1 MKKEIHPEYRTVL
14 FHDVSV
20 DKYYLIPST
29 LETDQTKEWE
39 DGNTY
44 PYCPLDVSS
53 ASHPFYTGQ
62 NKIIDTGGR
71 VERFKKRF
79 SKKAA
84 VKAAPVE
91 ESPKEETPPVE
102 EKEEDVKA
110 SAPAEEVTKRLLKP
124 QLKKPLKP
132 LKWLLLMLLKRK
144 LLLKK
149 PVMNLLILQKKNKF
163 SYLIF

>member
-1 MKKEIHPEYRTVL
+1 M
-14 FHDVSV
+14 
-20 DKYYLIPST
+20 
-29 LETDQTKEWE
+29 ETDQTKEWE

-79 SKKAA
+79 SKKKAA
-84 VKAAPVE
+84 VTAAPVE

-102 EKEEDVKA
+102 EKDEDIKA
-110 SAPAEEVTKRLLKP
+110 SAPAEEFTKEAPEATGEETTEAVEVAPSEAP
-124 QLKKPLKP
+124 QEETSAEEASDESTNSSEDK
-132 LKWLLLMLLKRK
+132 
-144 LLLKK
+144 
-149 PVMNLLILQKKNKF
+149 
-163 SYLIF
+163 

>member
-1 MKKEIHPEYRTVL
+1 VKKEIHPEYRTVL

-84 VKAAPVE
+84 VKVAPAE

-102 EKEEDVKA
+102 EKEEEDVKA
-110 SAPAEEVTKRLLKP
+110 SSPAEEVTKEAPEAIAEETTEAVEVAPSDATQEETSTEEASDESSNSSEEK
-124 QLKKPLKP
+124 
-132 LKWLLLMLLKRK
+132 
-144 LLLKK
+144 
-149 PVMNLLILQKKNKF
+149 
-163 SYLIF
+163 

>member
-79 SKKAA
+79 SKKKAA
-84 VKAAPVE
+84 VKAAPAE
-91 ESPKEETPPVE
+91 ESPKEETPSVD
-102 EKEEDVKA
+102 EEDIKA
-110 SAPAEEVTKRLLKP
+110 SAPAEEVSKEVPEATAEEAIEATEAAPSDAP
-124 QLKKPLKP
+124 QEETSAEEVSGESSDSSEEK
-132 LKWLLLMLLKRK
+132 
-144 LLLKK
+144 
-149 PVMNLLILQKKNKF
+149 
-163 SYLIF
+163 

>member
-1 MKKEIHPEYRTVL
+1 VKKEIHPEYRTVL
-14 FHDVSV
+14 FHDLSV

-62 NKIIDTGGR
+62 SKIIDTGGR

-79 SKKAA
+79 SKK
-84 VKAAPVE
+84 KAAATPTPTE
-91 ESPKEETPPVE
+91 ESPQEVAPPEEIKVS
-102 EKEEDVKA
+102 D
-110 SAPAEEVTKRLLKP
+110 PAEEAIEETTDASTEATEATPTDAP
-124 QLKKPLKP
+124 QEEISVEEASDESSNSSEEK
-132 LKWLLLMLLKRK
+132 
-144 LLLKK
+144 
-149 PVMNLLILQKKNKF
+149 
-163 SYLIF
+163 

>member
-29 LETDQTKEWE
+29 LETDQTREWE

-79 SKKAA
+79 SKKKAA
-84 VKAAPVE
+84 VKAAPAE
-91 ESPKEETPPVE
+91 ENLQEETPPLE
-102 EKEEDVKA
+102 EKEDVKA
-110 SAPAEEVTKRLLKP
+110 SAPVDEVTKEAPEASAEETIEGAEAAPSDAP
-124 QLKKPLKP
+124 QEETSVEEVSDESSNSSEEK
-132 LKWLLLMLLKRK
+132 
-144 LLLKK
+144 
-149 PVMNLLILQKKNKF
+149 
-163 SYLIF
+163 

>member
-84 VKAAPVE
+84 VKAVPAE
-91 ESPKEETPPVE
+91 ESPKEETPTVE
-102 EKEEDVKA
+102 
-110 SAPAEEVTKRLLKP
+110 
-124 QLKKPLKP
+124 
-132 LKWLLLMLLKRK
+132 
-144 LLLKK
+144 
-149 PVMNLLILQKKNKF
+149 
-163 SYLIF
+163 

>member
-1 MKKEIHPEYRTVL
+1 MKKEIHPEYRIVL

-79 SKKAA
+79 SKKKAA

-91 ESPKEETPPVE
+91 ENLQEETPPVE
-102 EKEEDVKA
+102 EDVKT
-110 SAPAEEVTKRLLKP
+110 SAPVEEVTKEAPEASAKETIEASEAAP
-124 QLKKPLKP
+124 SEAPKEETSVEEVSDESSNSSEEK
-132 LKWLLLMLLKRK
+132 
-144 LLLKK
+144 
-149 PVMNLLILQKKNKF
+149 
-163 SYLIF
+163 

>member
-1 MKKEIHPEYRTVL
+1 VKKEIHPEYRTVL

-84 VKAAPVE
+84 VKAAPAE
-91 ESPKEETPPVE
+91 ESPKEETPSVE
-102 EKEEDVKA
+102 EEDNKA
-110 SAPAEEVTKRLLKP
+110 SAPSEEITKEAPEATAEETAEAFEVAPSDAPQEETSAEEVSGESSDSSEEK
-124 QLKKPLKP
+124 
-132 LKWLLLMLLKRK
+132 
-144 LLLKK
+144 
-149 PVMNLLILQKKNKF
+149 
-163 SYLIF
+163 

>member
-62 NKIIDTGGR
+62 NKIIDTEEELKG
-71 VERFKKRF
+71 
-79 SKKAA
+79 SKN
-84 VKAAPVE
+84 VF
-91 ESPKEETPPVE
+91 
-102 EKEEDVKA
+102 
-110 SAPAEEVTKRLLKP
+110 
-124 QLKKPLKP
+124 Q
-132 LKWLLLMLLKRK
+132 RK
-144 LLLKK
+144 LL
-149 PVMNLLILQKKNKF
+149 
-163 SYLIF
+163 

>member
-53 ASHPFYTGQ
+53 ISTVPGFISSPKNFLGIV
-62 NKIIDTGGR
+62 IIDALPL
-71 VERFKKRF
+71 
-79 SKKAA
+79 SCL
-84 VKAAPVE
+84 
-91 ESPKEETPPVE
+91 
-102 EKEEDVKA
+102 
-110 SAPAEEVTKRLLKP
+110 EV
-124 QLKKPLKP
+124 
-132 LKWLLLMLLKRK
+132 
-144 LLLKK
+144 
-149 PVMNLLILQKKNKF
+149 N
-163 SYLIF
+163 

>member
-29 LETDQTKEWE
+29 LDTDQTKEWE

-79 SKKAA
+79 SKKAV
-84 VKAAPVE
+84 VKAAPAE
-91 ESPKEETPPVE
+91 ESPKEETPSVE
-102 EKEEDVKA
+102 EEDNKA
-110 SAPAEEVTKRLLKP
+110 SAPSEEITKEAPEAIAEETAEAVEVAPSDAPQEETSAEEVNGESSDSSEEK
-124 QLKKPLKP
+124 
-132 LKWLLLMLLKRK
+132 
-144 LLLKK
+144 
-149 PVMNLLILQKKNKF
+149 
-163 SYLIF
+163 

>member
-1 MKKEIHPEYRTVL
+1 MKKEIHPEYRIVL

-79 SKKAA
+79 SKKKAA

-91 ESPKEETPPVE
+91 ENLQEETPPVE
-102 EKEEDVKA
+102 EDVKT
-110 SAPAEEVTKRLLKP
+110 SAPVEEVTKEAPEASAKETIETSEAAP
-124 QLKKPLKP
+124 SEAPKEETSVEEVSDESSNSSEEK
-132 LKWLLLMLLKRK
+132 
-144 LLLKK
+144 
-149 PVMNLLILQKKNKF
+149 
-163 SYLIF
+163 

>member
-84 VKAAPVE
+84 VKAAPAE

-110 SAPAEEVTKRLLKP
+110 SAPAEEVSKETPKATAKETTEAVEVAPTDTP
-124 QLKKPLKP
+124 QEKTSAEEANEESSNSSEEK
-132 LKWLLLMLLKRK
+132 
-144 LLLKK
+144 
-149 PVMNLLILQKKNKF
+149 
-163 SYLIF
+163 

>member
-91 ESPKEETPPVE
+91 ASPKEETPPVE

-110 SAPAEEVTKRLLKP
+110 SAPSEEVTKEAPEATAEETTKAVEVAPSDAP
-124 QLKKPLKP
+124 QEETSAEEGSDESTNSSDEK
-132 LKWLLLMLLKRK
+132 
-144 LLLKK
+144 
-149 PVMNLLILQKKNKF
+149 
-163 SYLIF
+163 

>member
-1 MKKEIHPEYRTVL
+1 VKKEIHPEYRTVL

-110 SAPAEEVTKRLLKP
+110 SAPAEEVTKEAPEATAEETTEAVEVAPSDAP
-124 QLKKPLKP
+124 QEETSAEEASDESSNSSEEK
-132 LKWLLLMLLKRK
+132 
-144 LLLKK
+144 
-149 PVMNLLILQKKNKF
+149 
-163 SYLIF
+163 

>member
-84 VKAAPVE
+84 VKVAPAE
-91 ESPKEETPPVE
+91 ENPKEETPPVE

-110 SAPAEEVTKRLLKP
+110 SATAEEVTKEAPESTAEEAIEAAPSDAP
-124 QLKKPLKP
+124 QEETSDQEANDESSNSSEEK
-132 LKWLLLMLLKRK
+132 
-144 LLLKK
+144 
-149 PVMNLLILQKKNKF
+149 
-163 SYLIF
+163 

>member
-91 ESPKEETPPVE
+91 ESPKEETSPVE
-102 EKEEDVKA
+102 KNEEDVKA
-110 SAPAEEVTKRLLKP
+110 SAPSEEVTKEAPEATAEETAEAVEVAPSDAP
-124 QLKKPLKP
+124 QEETSAEEASDESS
-132 LKWLLLMLLKRK
+132 
-144 LLLKK
+144 
-149 PVMNLLILQKKNKF
+149 N
-163 SYLIF
+163 SS

>member
-84 VKAAPVE
+84 VKDAPVE
-91 ESPKEETPPVE
+91 ESPKEETPPAE

-110 SAPAEEVTKRLLKP
+110 SAPSEEVTKEAPEETAEAVEVAPSDATQEETPAEEGSDESSNSSDEK
-124 QLKKPLKP
+124 
-132 LKWLLLMLLKRK
+132 
-144 LLLKK
+144 
-149 PVMNLLILQKKNKF
+149 
-163 SYLIF
+163 

>member
-79 SKKAA
+79 SKKKAA
-84 VKAAPVE
+84 VKTAPTE
-91 ESPKEETPPVE
+91 ESPQEETPPTE
-102 EKEEDVKA
+102 EKEDIKA
-110 SAPAEEVTKRLLKP
+110 SASAEEVTKETPESAPTDAP
-124 QLKKPLKP
+124 QEETSTEEGSDESSNSSEEK
-132 LKWLLLMLLKRK
+132 
-144 LLLKK
+144 
-149 PVMNLLILQKKNKF
+149 
-163 SYLIF
+163 

>member
-79 SKKAA
+79 SKKKAA
-84 VKAAPVE
+84 VKAAPAE
-91 ESPKEETPPVE
+91 ESSQEETPPAE
-102 EKEEDVKA
+102 EEDLKTSVP
-110 SAPAEEVTKRLLKP
+110 SEEVTKEAPEAKAEETTEAVEVAPSDAP
-124 QLKKPLKP
+124 QEETSAEEVSGESSDSSEEK
-132 LKWLLLMLLKRK
+132 
-144 LLLKK
+144 
-149 PVMNLLILQKKNKF
+149 
-163 SYLIF
+163 

>member
-84 VKAAPVE
+84 VKAAPAE
-91 ESPKEETPPVE
+91 ESPKEETPPIE

-110 SAPAEEVTKRLLKP
+110 SAPAEEGSDESSNSSDEK
-124 QLKKPLKP
+124 
-132 LKWLLLMLLKRK
+132 
-144 LLLKK
+144 
-149 PVMNLLILQKKNKF
+149 
-163 SYLIF
+163 

>member
-1 MKKEIHPEYRTVL
+1 MKKEIHPDYRTVL

-53 ASHPFYTGQ
+53 SSHPFYTGQ

-91 ESPKEETPPVE
+91 ESPKEETSPVE
-102 EKEEDVKA
+102 EKEEDVKT
-110 SAPAEEVTKRLLKP
+110 SAPSEEVTKESPEATAEETAEAIEVVPSDAP
-124 QLKKPLKP
+124 QEETSAEEASDESSNSSEEK
-132 LKWLLLMLLKRK
+132 
-144 LLLKK
+144 
-149 PVMNLLILQKKNKF
+149 
-163 SYLIF
+163 

>member
-84 VKAAPVE
+84 VK
-91 ESPKEETPPVE
+91 
-102 EKEEDVKA
+102 
-110 SAPAEEVTKRLLKP
+110 SAPSEEVTKEAPEATAEETAEAVEVAPSDAP
-124 QLKKPLKP
+124 QEETSAEEASDESSNSSEEK
-132 LKWLLLMLLKRK
+132 
-144 LLLKK
+144 
-149 PVMNLLILQKKNKF
+149 
-163 SYLIF
+163 

>member
-1 MKKEIHPEYRTVL
+1 VKKEIHPEYRTVL

-44 PYCPLDVSS
+44 PYYPLDVSS

-84 VKAAPVE
+84 VKAAPAE
-91 ESPKEETPPVE
+91 ESPKEETPEATAKETTEAVEVAPADAPQEKTSAEEASEESSNSSE
-102 EKEEDVKA
+102 EK
-110 SAPAEEVTKRLLKP
+110 
-124 QLKKPLKP
+124 
-132 LKWLLLMLLKRK
+132 
-144 LLLKK
+144 
-149 PVMNLLILQKKNKF
+149 
-163 SYLIF
+163 

>member
-91 ESPKEETPPVE
+91 ESPEEETPPVK
-102 EKEEDVKA
+102 EKEEDIKA
-110 SAPAEEVTKRLLKP
+110 SAPAEETTEAVEGAPSDAP
-124 QLKKPLKP
+124 QEETSAEEASDESSNSSEEK
-132 LKWLLLMLLKRK
+132 
-144 LLLKK
+144 
-149 PVMNLLILQKKNKF
+149 
-163 SYLIF
+163 

>member
-39 DGNTY
+39 DSNTY

-79 SKKAA
+79 SKKAV
-84 VKAAPVE
+84 VKAAPAE
-91 ESPKEETPPVE
+91 ESPKEETPSVE
-102 EKEEDVKA
+102 EEDNKA
-110 SAPAEEVTKRLLKP
+110 SAPSEEITKEAPEAIAEETAEAVEVAPSDAPQEETSAEEVNGESSDSSEEK
-124 QLKKPLKP
+124 
-132 LKWLLLMLLKRK
+132 
-144 LLLKK
+144 
-149 PVMNLLILQKKNKF
+149 
-163 SYLIF
+163 

>member
-1 MKKEIHPEYRTVL
+1 MKKDIHPEYREVL
-14 FHDVSV
+14 FHDSSA
-20 DKYYLIPST
+20 DKYWIIRST
-29 LETDQTKEWE
+29 LETTETKKWE

-44 PYCPLDVSS
+44 PYFPLDISS

-91 ESPKEETPPVE
+91 ESPKEE
-102 EKEEDVKA
+102 KEEDVKA
-110 SAPAEEVTKRLLKP
+110 SAPAEEVTKEAPEATAEETTESVEVAPSDAP
-124 QLKKPLKP
+124 QEETSAEEASEESSNSSEEK
-132 LKWLLLMLLKRK
+132 
-144 LLLKK
+144 
-149 PVMNLLILQKKNKF
+149 
-163 SYLIF
+163 

>member
-29 LETDQTKEWE
+29 LETDQTKKWE

-79 SKKAA
+79 SKKQISRRF
-84 VKAAPVE
+84 V
-91 ESPKEETPPVE
+91 
-102 EKEEDVKA
+102 
-110 SAPAEEVTKRLLKP
+110 
-124 QLKKPLKP
+124 
-132 LKWLLLMLLKRK
+132 
-144 LLLKK
+144 
-149 PVMNLLILQKKNKF
+149 
-163 SYLIF
+163 